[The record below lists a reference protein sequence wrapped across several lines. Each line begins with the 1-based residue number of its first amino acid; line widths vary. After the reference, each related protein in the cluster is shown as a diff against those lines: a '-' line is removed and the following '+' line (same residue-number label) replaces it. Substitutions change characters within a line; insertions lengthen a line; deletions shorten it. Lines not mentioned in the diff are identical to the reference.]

1 MVQVNQCAEFNNTN
15 CVLSYTS
22 IGDPASNGS
31 WQLSEYSP
39 LHPLPLGRLV
49 KAAALGGQSSIP
61 SQTVWHPEPLDL
73 KRLLLLLAPV
83 VLADPAVAFDGGGF
97 EAEEKIAV
105 PTDQSKTKTLAKYL
119 EFHQS
124 CMDIQ
129 MTMLG
134 EVAELMEDLATAHC
148 YCEYTKLE
156 GLETVTWSDRND
168 AEIACANEGIIS
180 KKDAFIRWALPLH
193 HQRLGD
199 ERQ

>member
-1 MVQVNQCAEFNNTN
+1 M
-15 CVLSYTS
+15 
-22 IGDPASNGS
+22 
-31 WQLSEYSP
+31 
-39 LHPLPLGRLV
+39 
-49 KAAALGGQSSIP
+49 
-61 SQTVWHPEPLDL
+61 
-73 KRLLLLLAPV
+73 KRLLLLLVPM
-83 VLADPAVAFDGGGF
+83 VLADPAIAFDGGGYG
-97 EAEEKIAV
+97 AEKKIAV

-129 MTMLG
+129 VTMWG

-148 YCEYTKLE
+148 HCEYTKLE

-168 AEIACANEGIIS
+168 AEIACANEGIIN